1 MLNKIITLD
10 NLGVFRHGTPKAADF
25 DRVTL
30 LYAENGRGKSTI
42 SAALASLSTGD
53 IGPLVARC
61 TFGGGAQKIVVRCTT
76 GGASDNVQ
84 FDGAKWSASVP
95 NIVVFDQHFVERNVY
110 AGSEVQTAHHEALL
124 EFALGTAAVRK
135 KQELDTA
142 GDEQTAATKR
152 RTAAEDKLKGYIGAT
167 PLPVF
172 IKVLVK
178 DDKVDETIA
187 GLESRIAAAKDA
199 GAIAARASL
208 ASLAVPSF
216 DFTKF
221 KAVLGRSL
229 QDIHADA
236 EIAVKAHV
244 AHLES
249 VPETEPEE
257 WLAAGLRL
265 MGGHNCPFCNQS
277 AIGIPLIASYQ
288 TYFNEAYAELTAE
301 VRDLAGTAGA
311 AVFQEGLTSYER
323 VNAINA
329 ERINGW
335 SGQVK
340 LQLTALNIETARQAV
355 ASAMKKV
362 EALVQLKKQTPLQ
375 SVNFAALADVEAQLN
390 AAFQVVTAYNTEV
403 FAANEAI
410 TAYKAGLAAEK
421 LDVLQT
427 SLVSAKLNKTRF
439 SPEVVA
445 LVDERQQAD
454 ADRTKAETAKKTA
467 REELDTLMASV
478 LDKFQKSINHWLS
491 KFGADFTVVKLKPT
505 YVGSSGT
512 PRTEYGLS
520 VRGQTVPAGRKT
532 AAPCFQTALS
542 DGDKRTLA
550 LAFFLA
556 KLFDDSDHGNKVV
569 VVDDLFTSLDKH
581 RRAQTV
587 DAIAQLAR
595 SVEQLIVLAHD
606 AFFLRDVFRRL
617 TGKGICMPLLL
628 EAIRAADGYSE
639 LRNGFDMDEACATDF
654 YKHYR
659 ALDDFLAAKP
669 SEKSL
674 AVAQGL
680 RPLLEGHLHRRFP
693 GRIAEGLP
701 VGSVLQLIKDA
712 MANSPLAVLQESLT
726 GLHELN
732 DFAGAFHHDTS
743 GIAPRT
749 EVTDAELRAYGERTM
764 QLLHTGYP

>member
-30 LYAENGRGKSTI
+30 LYAENGRGKSSI

-53 IGPLVARC
+53 VGPLIARC
-61 TFGGGAQKIVVRCTT
+61 TFGGGAQKVVVRCTT
-76 GGASDNVQ
+76 GGTSANVQ

-95 NIVVFDQHFVERNVY
+95 DIVVFDQHFIERNVY
-110 AGSEVQTAHHEALL
+110 AGSEVQTSHHEALL
-124 EFALGTAAVRK
+124 EFALGTAAVKK
-135 KQELDTA
+135 KQEVDAA
-142 GDEQTAATKR
+142 GDDQTAATKR
-152 RTAAEDKLKGYIGAT
+152 RTTAEDKLKGYMGAT

-172 IKVLVK
+172 LKLLVK

-187 GLESRIAAAKDA
+187 GLENRIAAAKDA

-208 ASLAVPSF
+208 APLAVPSF
-216 DFTKF
+216 DFAKF

-236 EIAVKAHV
+236 EAAVKAHV

-249 VPETEPEE
+249 VPETETEE
-257 WLAAGLRL
+257 WLATGLRL
-265 MGGHNCPFCNQS
+265 MDGHNCPFCSQPTD
-277 AIGIPLIASYQ
+277 GVPLIAAYR

-301 VRDLAGTAGA
+301 VRDLAATADA
-311 AVFQEGLTSYER
+311 SVSQDGLASYEQVDATNR
-323 VNAINA
+323 

-335 SGQVK
+335 SGQLK
-340 LQLTALNIETARQAV
+340 LQLTALNIEPARQTV
-355 ASAMKKV
+355 ASAMKNV
-362 EALVQLKKQTPLQ
+362 EALVLLKKLTPLQ
-375 SVNFAALADVEAQLN
+375 SVDFAALADVEAELN
-390 AAFQVVTAYNTEV
+390 AAFQVVAAYNVEV
-403 FAANEAI
+403 ATANEAI

-421 LDVLQT
+421 LDVLQA
-427 SLVSAKLNKTRF
+427 SLASAKLNKTRF

-445 LVDERQQAD
+445 LVDERQLAD
-454 ADRTKAETAKKTA
+454 ADRTQAETSKKTA
-467 REELDTLMASV
+467 REELDALMATV
-478 LDKFQKSINHWLS
+478 LDKFQKSINTWLA

-520 VRGQTVPAGRKT
+520 VRGQTVPAGKK
-532 AAPCFQTALS
+532 AATPCFQTALS

-556 KLFDDSDHGNKVV
+556 KLFDDTDHGKKVV

-587 DAIAQLAR
+587 DAITQLAR

-617 TGKGICMPLLL
+617 TGKGICTPALL
-628 EAIRAADGYSE
+628 EAVRAADGYSE
-639 LRNGFDMDEACATDF
+639 IRNGFDMDEACATDF

-669 SEKSL
+669 SEKPL
-674 AVAQGL
+674 AVAIGL

-693 GRIAEGLP
+693 GRIAEGVT

-712 MANSPLAVLQESLT
+712 PADSPLVVLQGSLT

-749 EVTDAELRAYGERTM
+749 DVTDAELKAYGERTM
-764 QLLHTGYP
+764 QLLHTGYL

>member
-10 NLGVFRHGTPKAADF
+10 NLGVFRHGTPRAADF

-53 IGPLVARC
+53 VGPLVARS
-61 TFGGGAQKIVVRCTT
+61 TFGGGAQKIVVRCTA
-76 GGASDNVQ
+76 GGASANVQ
-84 FDGAKWSASVP
+84 FDGTKWSTSVP
-95 NIVVFDQHFVERNVY
+95 YIVVFDQHFIERNVY

-124 EFALGTAAVRK
+124 EFALGTAAVKK
-135 KQELDTA
+135 KQEVDAA
-142 GDEQTAATKR
+142 GEDQTAATKR
-152 RTAAEDKLKGYIGAT
+152 RTTAEDKLKGYMGTT
-167 PLPVF
+167 PFAVF
-172 IKVLVK
+172 HKLVQ

-187 GLESRIAAAKDA
+187 GLENRIAAAKDA

-208 ASLAVPSF
+208 SSLAVPSC
-216 DFTKF
+216 DFTKL

-229 QDIHADA
+229 QDVHAEA
-236 EIAVKAHV
+236 ELAVKTHV

-257 WLAAGLRL
+257 WLATGLRL
-265 MGGHNCPFCNQS
+265 MAGNNCPFCSQP
-277 AIGIPLIASYQ
+277 AEGVPLVAAYQ

-301 VRDLAGTAGA
+301 VRDLALTASA
-311 AVFQEGLTSYER
+311 AVSQDGLTSYEGVDATNR
-323 VNAINA
+323 

-335 SGQVK
+335 GGQLK
-340 LQLTALNIETARQAV
+340 LLLTALNIEQARQTV
-355 ASAMKKV
+355 ASAMKEVDELVRQKKLAPLQAVDSATLTGV
-362 EALVQLKKQTPLQ
+362 EA
-375 SVNFAALADVEAQLN
+375 ELN
-390 AAFQVVTAYNTEV
+390 AAFQAITAYNVEV
-403 FAANEAI
+403 ATANDAI

-421 LDVLQT
+421 LDVLQ
-427 SLVSAKLNKTRF
+427 SKLASAKLNKTRF
-439 SPEVVA
+439 SPSVVA
-445 LVDERQQAD
+445 LVGERQLAD
-454 ADRTKAETAKKTA
+454 ADRSKAEATKKTA
-467 REELDTLMASV
+467 REELDALMASV
-478 LDKFQKSINHWLS
+478 LDKFQKSINNWLA
-491 KFGADFTVVKLKPT
+491 KFGADFTVVRLKPT
-505 YVGSSGT
+505 YVGSTGT

-520 VRGQTVPAGRKT
+520 VRGQTVPAGKK
-532 AAPCFQTALS
+532 AATPCFQTALS

-556 KLFDDSDHGNKVV
+556 KLFDDPDHGIKVV

-587 DAIAQLAR
+587 DAITQLAR

-617 TGKGICMPLLL
+617 TGKGICTPALL
-628 EAIRAADGYSE
+628 EAVRAADGYSE

-669 SEKSL
+669 SEKPL

-693 GRIAEGLP
+693 GRIAEGVT

-712 MANSPLAVLQESLT
+712 PADSPLAVLQGSLT

-732 DFAGAFHHDTS
+732 DFAGAFQHDTS

-749 EVTDAELRAYGERTM
+749 DVTDAELKAYGERTM

>member
-42 SAALASLSTGD
+42 SATLASLSTGD
-53 IGPLVARC
+53 VGPLVARR
-61 TFGGGAQKIVVRCTT
+61 TFGGGVQKVVVRCTS
-76 GGASDNVQ
+76 GGASANVQ
-84 FDGAKWSASVP
+84 FDGTAWAASVP
-95 NIVVFDQHFVERNVY
+95 DIVVFDQHFIERNVY

-124 EFALGTAAVRK
+124 EFALGTAAVKK
-135 KQELDTA
+135 KQEVDAA
-142 GDEQTAATKR
+142 GDDQTAATKR
-152 RTAAEDKLKGYIGAT
+152 RTTAEDKLKGYMGAT
-167 PLPVF
+167 PLPAF
-172 IKVLVK
+172 LKLPQ

-187 GLESRIAAAKDA
+187 GLENRIAAAKDA
-199 GAIAARASL
+199 GAIAARSPL
-208 ASLAVPSF
+208 AALAVPGF

-236 EIAVKAHV
+236 EQAVKAHV

-249 VPETEPEE
+249 IPETEPEE
-257 WLAAGLRL
+257 WLATGLRL
-265 MGGHNCPFCNQS
+265 MGGHSCPFCNQPTD
-277 AIGIPLIASYQ
+277 GVPLIAAYQ
-288 TYFNEAYAELTAE
+288 TYFNEAYADLTAE
-301 VRDLAGTAGA
+301 VRDLAVTAGA
-311 AVFQEGLTSYER
+311 AISQEGLASYETVDATNR
-323 VNAINA
+323 
-329 ERINGW
+329 ERINSW
-335 SGQVK
+335 NGQLK
-340 LQLTALNIETARQAV
+340 LQLTALKIETARQTV
-355 ASAMKKV
+355 ASATKKV

-375 SVNFAALADVEAQLN
+375 SVDFAALADAEAELN
-390 AAFQVVTAYNTEV
+390 AAFQVVTAYNSEV
-403 FAANEAI
+403 VTANFAI
-410 TAYKAGLAAEK
+410 TAYKACLASEK
-421 LDVLQT
+421 LDVLQAN
-427 SLVSAKLNKTRF
+427 LASATLNKSRF

-454 ADRTKAETAKKTA
+454 ADRSKAETAKKKA

-478 LDKFQKSINHWLS
+478 LDKFQKSINSWLA

-505 YVGSSGT
+505 YIGSSGT

-520 VRGQTVPAGRKT
+520 VRGQTVPAGKK
-532 AAPCFQTALS
+532 AATPCFQTALS

-556 KLFDDSDHGNKVV
+556 KLFDDADQGNKVV

-587 DAIAQLAR
+587 DAITQLAR

-617 TGKGICMPLLL
+617 TGKGICTPVLL
-628 EAIRAADGYSE
+628 EAVRAADGYSE

-669 SEKSL
+669 SEKPL

-693 GRIAEGLP
+693 GRIPEGVT

-712 MANSPLAVLQESLT
+712 PADNPLAVLQGNLA

-749 EVTDAELRAYGERTM
+749 DVTDAELKAYGERTM
-764 QLLHTGYP
+764 HLLHRGYL

>member
-10 NLGVFRHGTPKAADF
+10 NVGVFRHGTPKAADF

-42 SAALASLSTGD
+42 SAALASLSNGD
-53 IGPLVARC
+53 ASPLISRC
-61 TFGGGAQKIVVRCTT
+61 TFGGGAQKVVVRCTT
-76 GGASDNVQ
+76 GGASANVQ

-95 NIVVFDQHFVERNVY
+95 NIVVFDQHFIERNIY

-124 EFALGTAAVRK
+124 EFALGTAAVKK
-135 KQELDTA
+135 KQEVDAA
-142 GDEQTAATKR
+142 GEDQIVATKR

-172 IKVLVK
+172 LKIPFK
-178 DDKVDETIA
+178 DERVDEIIA
-187 GLESRIAAAKDA
+187 GLENRIAAAKDV
-199 GAIAARASL
+199 GAILARASL
-208 ASLAVPSF
+208 ASLEVPSF

-236 EIAVKAHV
+236 EQAVKSHV
-244 AHLES
+244 AQLEAI
-249 VPETEPEE
+249 PETEPEE
-257 WLAAGLRL
+257 WLATGLRL
-265 MGGHNCPFCNQS
+265 MDGHNCPFCSQPTD
-277 AIGIPLIASYQ
+277 GVPLIAAYQ
-288 TYFNEAYAELTAE
+288 TYFNEAYADLTAE
-301 VRDLAGTAGA
+301 VRNLAVTADTSVSQDGIA
-311 AVFQEGLTSYER
+311 SYEQVDATNR
-323 VNAINA
+323 

-335 SGQVK
+335 SGQLK
-340 LQLTALNIETARQAV
+340 LQLNALNIESARETV

-362 EALVQLKKQTPLQ
+362 EALVLLKKQAPLQ
-375 SVNFAALADVEAQLN
+375 SVDYAALADAEAELN
-390 AAFQVVTAYNTEV
+390 AAFRVVTAYNAEV
-403 FAANEAI
+403 VTANEAL

-421 LDVLQT
+421 LDALQEC
-427 SLVSAKLNKTRF
+427 LASAKLNKTRF

-445 LVDERQQAD
+445 LVDERQLAD

-467 REELDTLMASV
+467 REELDLLMASV
-478 LDKFQKSINHWLS
+478 LDKFQKSINTWLA

-505 YVGSSGT
+505 YVGSTGT

-520 VRGQTVPAGRKT
+520 VRGQTVPAGRK
-532 AAPCFQTALS
+532 AATPCFQTALS

-556 KLFDDSDHGNKVV
+556 KLFDDPDHGKQVV

-587 DAIAQLAR
+587 DAIAQLAQR
-595 SVEQLIVLAHD
+595 VEQLIVLAHD

-617 TGKGICMPLLL
+617 SGKGICTPGLLV
-628 EAIRAADGYSE
+628 AVRAADGFSE

-659 ALDDFLAAKP
+659 ALGDFLAAKP
-669 SEKSL
+669 SEKPL
-674 AVAQGL
+674 AVALGL
-680 RPLLEGHLHRRFP
+680 RLLLEGHLHRRFP
-693 GRIAEGLP
+693 GSIAEGVT

-712 MANSPLAVLQESLT
+712 PASSPLSVLQDSLT
-726 GLHELN
+726 GLHDLN
-732 DFAGAFHHDTS
+732 DFAMAFHHDTC

-749 EVTDAELRAYGERTM
+749 DVTDAELKAYGERTM
-764 QLLHTGYP
+764 QLLHTGYL